1 MLYQKGM
8 RLLAAVFAVM
18 TFFAFASC
26 DSNGAGGGAGGGTGT
41 GSLTVGGQT
50 YSLSKMYTIDYGL
63 VSAGVYNIDIAL
75 VSDGLTLNRDTGFG
89 SGIGEIVY
97 LELFFPT
104 PSISAGT
111 FIFSDVSDPPANSF
125 SDWSDI
131 EVRWQPALDISDGW
145 WELAGGV
152 VTISISGSTY
162 SINGNVDLD
171 DESTATFNY
180 SGPITGAFDER

>member
-18 TFFAFASC
+18 TFVAFASC

-50 YSLSKMYTIDYGL
+50 YSLSKMYTDDYGL
-63 VSAGVYNIDIAL
+63 FSPGVYNIDIYL
-75 VSDGLTLNRDTGFG
+75 LSDGLTFG
-89 SGIGEIVY
+89 VDSGIGEVVY

-104 PSISAGT
+104 SSISAGT
-111 FIFSDVSDPPANSF
+111 FNFSDALDPPANTF
-125 SDWSDI
+125 SDFSDI
-131 EVRWQPALDISDGW
+131 EVRWQPGPDISEGY

-152 VTISISGSTY
+152 VTISIAGSTY
-162 SINGNVDLD
+162 TINGNVDLD
-171 DESTATFNY
+171 GGGTATFSY
-180 SGPITGAFDER
+180 SGPITGAF